1 LNRFL
6 IGFILTLSAAN
17 EFGEVDE
24 YNVPV
29 AVQECLKVGDA
40 KDLELSNRMNPFL
53 LRGDFNGDHRLDYA
67 VLVTQ
72 HPSGKQGIAVC
83 LAGRHPPI
91 TIGAG
96 RMFAFDGGKQ
106 FDDLKYFDAWKIDD
120 DTPDRKPSPIERIH
134 LIAKERGSG
143 LIYWDGKT
151 FRWEQ
156 LGI

>member
-6 IGFILTLSAAN
+6 IGLILSFFATN
-17 EFGEVDE
+17 QFGEVDE

-29 AVQECLKVGDA
+29 AVQDCLKAGDA
-40 KDLELSNRMNPFL
+40 KDLELSSRLNPFF
-53 LRGDFNGDHRLDYA
+53 LRGDFDGDHKLDYA
-67 VLVTQ
+67 VLVIQ
-72 HPSGKQGIAVC
+72 HGSAKQGIAVC
-83 LAGRHPPI
+83 LAGHHSPMV
-91 TIGAG
+91 IGAG
-96 RMFAFDGGKQ
+96 RMFAFEGGRQ

-120 DTPDRKPSPIERIH
+120 DTPDRRPSPIERIH

-143 LIYWDGKT
+143 LIYWNGKT